1 MFSRCNFLSHLV
13 TSIVE
18 IQTSVFVC
26 RAARTEGANYFSP
39 IIIPLVELSSIRVGL
54 SPSSDGTAKQAT
66 RQGWISSPS
75 HGPASGTEGVAEG
88 HTEIY
93 NYASGLHCSRPF
105 ISIMRRL
112 RGCVD
117 IGRSS
122 AVTTRRGNLRV
133 IILLTKLV

>member
-1 MFSRCNFLSHLV
+1 MFSRCKPYGHINGRNSNLCISLPSGTNRGCKLFLSYHY
-13 TSIVE
+13 S
-18 IQTSVFVC
+18 SC
-26 RAARTEGANYFSP
+26 RAIKHQSRLVAIERDGQTGDKARMDLFSLP
-39 IIIPLVELSSIRVGL
+39 R
-54 SPSSDGTAKQAT
+54 T
-66 RQGWISSPS
+66 
-75 HGPASGTEGVAEG
+75 ASGTEGVAKG